1 MLTVFVMRI
10 NKVIIAS
17 AIILVAGLAGW
28 FIFASGDAKQVS
40 GPARP
45 AQPVYVAAAQEEI
58 FGDRLEAIG
67 TLSANESITVTAKAQ
82 GVVRSLNFT
91 DGQVVTRGAD
101 IVLVDPG
108 EQNAKLSA
116 ELANLEEQRKAL
128 ERTSGLALSKNT
140 SQARLDEQVS
150 AVKKAEANVAGAR
163 ARVSDYRITA
173 PFAGILGTRRVSLGA
188 LVSPGTV
195 ITTLDDISVV
205 KLDFSIPEN
214 FLAALKPGLDI
225 EAKSAA
231 YPTEIFKGQVVT
243 VDSRVD
249 PVTRS
254 VSVRA
259 VLPNED
265 ARLRPG
271 MLMVVALIK
280 DQRVSLMIPEQ
291 ALLPEGSRQFVYVL
305 GADNT
310 SVTKVPIVIG
320 RRRPGFVEVVQGLK
334 AGDRVITEGN
344 TDLKP
349 GGKVEVLTQAV
360 SPAQAGA
367 LPQAAAKAE

>member
-1 MLTVFVMRI
+1 MRVS
-10 NKVIIAS
+10 KAIIAL
-17 AIILVAGLAGW
+17 AIILAVSVGGW
-28 FIFASGDAKQVS
+28 FLFASGDANQA
-40 GPARP
+40 GPKGGGRP
-45 AQPVYVAAAQEEI
+45 PQPVYVAAAHEEI

-82 GVVRSLNFT
+82 GIVRALNFT
-91 DGQVVTRGAD
+91 DGQFVERGAD

-128 ERTSGLALSKNT
+128 NRTAGLARSNNT
-140 SQARLDEQVS
+140 SQARLDEQTS
-150 AVKKAEANVAGAR
+150 AVKRAEANVAGAR

-173 PFAGILGTRRVSLGA
+173 PFSGILGTRKVSPGA
-188 LVSPGTV
+188 LVSPGAE

-225 EAKSAA
+225 EAHSSA
-231 YPTEIFKGQVVT
+231 YPSEVFKGQVVT

-254 VSVRA
+254 VSIRA
-259 VLPNED
+259 VLPND
-265 ARLRPG
+265 RQLLRPG
-271 MLMVVALIK
+271 MLMVVELIK
-280 DQRVSLMIPEQ
+280 DRRKSLMIPEQ
-291 ALLPEGSRQFVYVL
+291 ALLPEGSHQFVYVV

-310 SVTKVPIVIG
+310 TATKTPIVIG
-320 RRRPGFVEVVQGLK
+320 RRRPGFVEVMDGLK
-334 AGDRVITEGN
+334 VGDRIITEGN
-344 TDLKP
+344 TDLRP
-349 GGKVEVLTQAV
+349 GTKIEVLTPKV
-360 SPAQAGA
+360 SDTPAQTAFGA
-367 LPQAAAKAE
+367 EQKAE